1 MMKNYTEILDR
12 LQKGLGK
19 AYLESPLILGVPG
32 VSVAVKIDPHYYLC
46 VMPAFLSRL
55 AELSGMFPDTAEQAL
70 IRTGSLITG
79 VHGSHL
85 TQVTVVWGSPPISRR
100 VNASFV
106 LAEFVDRA
114 LRLYGNQ
121 LTPMSVADL
130 RITTDD
136 QEAVAK
142 FFDTKTCVDK
152 TAFTQ
157 PV

>member
-1 MMKNYTEILDR
+1 MIKDYSEILDR

-19 AYLESPLILGVPG
+19 AYRESPLVLGVPG
-32 VSVAVKIDPHYYLC
+32 VSVAVKIDPHYYLS

-55 AELSGMFPDTAEQAL
+55 AEWSGMFPDTAEQAL
-70 IRTGSLITG
+70 IRTGNLILGNGDTPR
-79 VHGSHL
+79 
-85 TQVTVVWGSPPISRR
+85 TQLSVVWGSPPISRR

-106 LAEFVDRA
+106 LAEFIDRA
-114 LRLYGNQ
+114 LRLYGGQ
-121 LTPMSVADL
+121 SAPMPVADL
-130 RITTDD
+130 RIAADD
-136 QEAVAK
+136 REAVTR